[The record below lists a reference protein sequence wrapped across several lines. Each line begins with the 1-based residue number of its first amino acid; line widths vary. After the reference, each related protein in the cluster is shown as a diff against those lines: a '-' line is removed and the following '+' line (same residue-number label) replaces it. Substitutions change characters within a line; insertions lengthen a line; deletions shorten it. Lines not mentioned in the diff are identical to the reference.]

1 MLIVV
6 LGGGIDLKGNIPSF
20 VYQRLNYALK
30 LLDNYPQAKIVL
42 SGKYSFLYQN
52 KKPPTTEA
60 RTMADY
66 LIHKHIRSDQIILEQ
81 WSKDTIGNAYYL
93 KKYVFLPPRE
103 TSATII
109 TSAFQLERVQ
119 FIFKKIFGSKY
130 KLTFHAVQEKLSKQK
145 EKLVVERQKDLLQQT
160 KKLLT
165 PMKDGDHNFLKR
177 KIYNFKY
184 YRQKR
189 PTWVTN
195 FVALGK

>member
-6 LGGGIDLKGNIPSF
+6 LGGGIDLKGNIPSL

-30 LLDNYPQAKIVL
+30 LLDDYPHAKIVL

-52 KKPPTTEA
+52 KKPPMTEA
-60 RTMADY
+60 RAMANY
-66 LIHKHIRSDQIILEQ
+66 ITHRHIRRNQIILEQ

-93 KKYVFLPPRE
+93 KKNVFLPLRE
-103 TSATII
+103 TTATII
-109 TSAFQLERVQ
+109 TSAFQLERVR
-119 FIFKKIFGSKY
+119 FIFEKIFGPKY
-130 KLTFHAVQEKLSKQK
+130 KLTFHAVKEKLPMVK

-160 KKLLT
+160 KKLLA

-184 YRQKR
+184 YRKKR
-189 PTWVTN
+189 PAWVTN
-195 FVALGK
+195 FVAKGK

>member
-6 LGGGIDLKGNIPSF
+6 LGGGIDLKGNIPPF

-52 KKPPTTEA
+52 NKPPTTEA
-60 RTMADY
+60 SAMANY
-66 LIHKHIRSDQIILEQ
+66 LMQKHIRRDRIVLEQ
-81 WSKDTIGNAYYL
+81 WSKDTVGNAYYL
-93 KKYVFLPPRE
+93 KKYVFLPHRE

-109 TSAFQLERVQ
+109 TSAFQLERVR
-119 FIFKKIFGSKY
+119 FIFEKIFGSRY
-130 KLTFHAVQEKLSKQK
+130 KLTFRAVEEKLPKDK
-145 EKLVVERQKDLLQQT
+145 EKLVVERQKDLLRQT
-160 KKLLT
+160 KILLV

-189 PTWVTN
+189 PAWVTN
-195 FVALGK
+195 FVAKGK